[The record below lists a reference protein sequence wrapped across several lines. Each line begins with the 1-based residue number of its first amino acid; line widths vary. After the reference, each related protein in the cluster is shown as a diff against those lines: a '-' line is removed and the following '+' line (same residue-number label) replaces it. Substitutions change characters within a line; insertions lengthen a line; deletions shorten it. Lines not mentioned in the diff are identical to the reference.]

1 MGKLFGYMRDA
12 VRKADLILLLLC
24 LVATAFGCLVI
35 ASATNAEGSARYV
48 LVQVG
53 AALIGVFMFFIV
65 SSVDSD
71 FFSEHRG
78 WLIGFNCFLLLL
90 LIPFGTDNGTG
101 NKSWLDFPFLPVQI
115 QPAEICKIAF
125 VLVIA
130 SVMASHQNKPSS
142 AKSVIHLVSHLALI
156 VGLNMVVSR
165 DLGVSLIFIF
175 IVLGMAFSGGVSLIW
190 FALGAGLL
198 VVGAPVLW
206 NFLEDYQKR
215 RLQILWDPTIDP
227 EGINER
233 HHTLRSIRS
242 LTGGGMTGQGLFQG
256 NRTQALGA
264 LYAQHTDYIFSAI
277 GEELGY
283 VGCIVTILLLVA
295 IIARCIWVGT
305 RSTDYMRRL
314 ICFGVSSALIF
325 QVVSNVGMCIG
336 LTPVIGL
343 TLPFISYGGSSMVSL
358 YAMIGLVSG
367 VYAKPAPSSHER
379 YIRPPSMYQNYQLR

>member
-53 AALIGVFMFFIV
+53 AALIGVFIFFIV

-90 LIPFGTDNGTG
+90 LIPFGTDNDTG

-175 IVLGMAFSGGVSLIW
+175 IFAGMAFSGGVSLIW
-190 FALGAGLL
+190 FGLAIGAIIVGFPIVWPYLSPHQQDRLMYL
-198 VVGAPVLW
+198 VNPS
-206 NFLEDYQKR
+206 
-215 RLQILWDPTIDP
+215 IDP
-227 EGINER
+227 NAQGVGW
-233 HHTLRSIRS
+233 HTSESLKS
-242 LTGGGMTGQGLFQG
+242 LTGGGLTGQGLFNG
-256 NRTQALGA
+256 NRTQAGA
-264 LYAQHTDYIFSAI
+264 LYAQHTDYVFSSI
-277 GEELGY
+277 GEELGFL
-283 VGCIVTILLLVA
+283 GCALVVISLVA
-295 IIARCIWVGT
+295 IIVRCIWVGT
-305 RSTDYMRRL
+305 HTPDYMRRVV
-314 ICFGVSSALIF
+314 CFGAASAMIF
-325 QVVSNVGMCIG
+325 QVISNVGMCIG
-336 LTPVIGL
+336 ITPVIGL
-343 TLPFISYGGSSMVSL
+343 TLPLYSYGGSSIVATYMML
-358 YAMIGLVSG
+358 GLVSG
-367 VYAKPAPSSHER
+367 VHARPAPRSHER
-379 YIRPPSMYQNYQLR
+379 YIQPPR